1 MAARSKRPTR
11 VTADGLNQ
19 YDAFATHRRASQHR
33 EELLQEAV
41 TLRRAGKIG
50 EAKGVEKRAQQ
61 VEQLV
66 GAFEADERALS
77 GAPE

>member
-1 MAARSKRPTR
+1 MAAKSKRPTR
-11 VTADGLNQ
+11 ATTGSLGL
-19 YDAFATHRRASQHR
+19 YDAFGTHRRASQHR

-41 TLRRAGKIG
+41 TLRREGKIG

-66 GAFEADERALS
+66 GALEADERELS
-77 GAPE
+77 AAPE